1 MSDFDKKSLG
11 LIELTHFS
19 FQDDQGTVE
28 FAVTPLPPQYLLGM
42 AMGSKLVI
50 FAKPYEGRTALFQ
63 EGVTVEEVTEKLG
76 LTSREEAIRISVMLS
91 KAFMEMPGA
100 GYTPHIIF

>member
-1 MSDFDKKSLG
+1 MQDFDKKSLG
-11 LIELTHFS
+11 LVELTHFS
-19 FQDDQGTVE
+19 FDDETGKVE
-28 FAVTPLPPQYLLGM
+28 FAVIPLPPQYLLGM

-50 FAKPYEGRTALFQ
+50 FSTPYEGKTALFQ
-63 EGVTVEEVTEKLG
+63 EGVTMDEVMQKLG
-76 LTSREEAIRISVMLS
+76 LSSREEAVRIAVMLS